1 MPLFSY
7 KAKNSLGKVIDGTIE
22 ADNEN
27 SAKSELRQKRLEITS
42 ISAASPLTNFL
53 AVLTSKGGKVTT
65 KDIVVFSRQFSTMVN
80 AGLPIMQGLS
90 IVAEQAENPDFR
102 RVMSKVRDDIS
113 NGVPLSDAMAKHPKA
128 FSTLYVNMVKAGE
141 QGGILDIIFERLSE
155 YLEKAEGVS
164 RKVKSAMMY
173 PIVVFS
179 IAIGVVVFLMIKVIP
194 VFADVFAGFGAKL
207 PGPTLAVIAISNFL
221 QSPKAFLLAGFLG
234 LVWGLVTL
242 WRKTKTGAYNWDAMI
257 LKLPVFGILARKSA
271 VAKFARTLGTL
282 IKSGVPIMDAL
293 ETVAKTSGNLVV
305 ERAVFT
311 ARESVREGKTLTQP
325 LRDSNVFPAMVT
337 QMINV
342 GEETGALDA
351 MLSKI
356 ADFYEDEVDA
366 AVDGMTS
373 IIEPLLILF
382 LGVTLGFI
390 VVAMFMPMFEL
401 GNLAG

>member
-22 ADNEN
+22 ADNES
-27 SAKSELRQKRLEITS
+27 SAKSEVRQKRLEIIS
-42 ISAASPLTNFL
+42 ISPANPFTTFL

-102 RVMSKVRDDIS
+102 RVMTKVRDDIS
-113 NGVPLSDAMAKHPKA
+113 NGIPLSEAMAKHPKA
-128 FSTLYVNMVKAGE
+128 FTTLYVNMVKAGE

-155 YLEKAEGVS
+155 YLEKAEGVT

-179 IAIGVVVFLMIKVIP
+179 IAILVVVFLMIKVIP
-194 VFADVFAGFGAKL
+194 TFAEVFTGFGAKL
-207 PGPTLAVIAISNFL
+207 PGPTLLVIAASNFL
-221 QSPKAFLLAGFLG
+221 SSPKAFLLAAFLA
-234 LVWGLVTL
+234 VIWGLVTL
-242 WRKTKTGAYNWDAMI
+242 WRKTKTGAYNWDSMV

-305 ERAVFT
+305 ERAVIN

-366 AVDGMTS
+366 AVEGMTS
-373 IIEPLLILF
+373 IIEPILILF

>member
-1 MPLFSY
+1 MPIYSY
-7 KAKNSLGKVIDGTIE
+7 KAKNNLGKAVDGTIE
-22 ADNEN
+22 ADSES
-27 SAKSELRQKRLEITS
+27 SAKNELRQKRLEVIS
-42 ISAASPLTNFL
+42 ISPANVVVSFL
-53 AVLTSKGGKVTT
+53 KALSSSGGKVTT
-65 KDIVVFSRQFSTMVN
+65 KDVVVFSRQFSTMVN

-102 RVMSKVRDDIS
+102 RVMGKIRDDIA
-113 NGVPLSDAMAKHPKA
+113 NGIPLSEAMAKHPKA
-128 FSTLYVNMVKAGE
+128 FTTLYVNMVKAGE

-155 YLEKAEGVS
+155 YMEKAEGVG

-173 PIVVFS
+173 PIVVFTV
-179 IAIGVVVFLMIKVIP
+179 AILVVVFLMVKVVP
-194 VFADVFAGFGAKL
+194 TFAEVFAGFGAKL
-207 PGPTLAVIAISNFL
+207 PLPTQLVIDLSKFL
-221 QSPKAFLLAGFLG
+221 SSAKALVLLAFLIVAY
-234 LVWGLVTL
+234 VVISL
-242 WRKTKTGAYNWDAMI
+242 WRKTKTGAYTWDAMI
-257 LKLPVFGILARKSA
+257 LKLPVFGVLVRKSS

-293 ETVAKTSGNLVV
+293 ETVGKTSGNLVV
-305 ERAVFT
+305 ERAVFN
-311 ARESVREGKTLTQP
+311 ARDSVREGKTLTQP
-325 LRDSNVFPAMVT
+325 LKESNVFPPMVT

-342 GEETGALDA
+342 GEETGALDT

-356 ADFYEDEVDA
+356 ADFYEDEVDV

-373 IIEPLLILF
+373 IIEPILIVF